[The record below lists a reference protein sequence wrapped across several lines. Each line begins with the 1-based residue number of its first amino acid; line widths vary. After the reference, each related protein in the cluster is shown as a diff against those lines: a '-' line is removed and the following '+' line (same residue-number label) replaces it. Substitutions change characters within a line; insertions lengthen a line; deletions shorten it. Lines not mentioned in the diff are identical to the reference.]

1 MVTTTPKKDTW
12 TELEQFIRQFTS
24 LPESFV
30 LTRQTNLVDDL
41 GLDGDDA
48 DEFMAAYAKQFNV
61 EAGDFQYSDYFG
73 PEGFNLIGSV
83 LDLIRKKPPLKP
95 LTLGMLETA
104 ANMGEWDRKQ
114 LNQPQNHL
122 E

>member
-1 MVTTTPKKDTW
+1 LKTGVSDFSKNTW
-12 TELEQFIRQFTS
+12 NELLQFVRQFTS

-30 LTRQTNLVDDL
+30 LTRQTNLVNDL

-48 DEFMAAYAKQFNV
+48 DEFMAAYTKHFNV

-73 PEGFNLIGSV
+73 PEGFDLIG
-83 LDLIRKKPPLKP
+83 DLIGKKPPLKP

-104 ANMGEWDRKQ
+104 ANMGGGNKRLSK
-114 LNQPQNHL
+114 
-122 E
+122 

>member
-1 MVTTTPKKDTW
+1 MVTNSPQNNTW
-12 TELEQFIRQFTS
+12 NELIQFVRQFTA

-104 ANMGEWDRKQ
+104 ANMGEWDVKKLEKQ
-114 LNQPQNHL
+114 
-122 E
+122 